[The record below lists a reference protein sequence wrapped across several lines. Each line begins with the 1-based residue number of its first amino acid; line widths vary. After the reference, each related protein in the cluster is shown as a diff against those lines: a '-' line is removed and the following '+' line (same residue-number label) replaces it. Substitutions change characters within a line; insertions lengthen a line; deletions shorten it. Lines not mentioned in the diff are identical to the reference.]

1 MNRTVLRLTAQ
12 AMLGGRRILL
22 VSAMA
27 VVLIGLALLVRI
39 LGDISE
45 PDIAAFLQVVSLAT
59 LMPLFGLI
67 VGTGTIGPEI
77 DDGSIIHLLSK
88 PVPRPVIVH
97 SKLAVAVMATVA
109 FAVVPTALAALIMGA
124 SGSLALAL
132 AVGSLAAGAVY
143 CVMFMLLAILTRHAV
158 IIGLGYALIWE
169 SLVGSLVPGARN
181 LSVQQWALAVTDAL
195 ATPGLITAH
204 VGLVLAVT
212 LIIGGFV
219 AATWY
224 AGSRLRVLTLATD
237 D

>member
-12 AMLGGRRILL
+12 ALLGGRRMVL
-22 VSAMA
+22 VAAMA
-27 VVLIGLALLVRI
+27 VILIGMALLVRLI
-39 LGDISE
+39 GDMNE
-45 PDIAAFLQVVSLAT
+45 PDIVAFLRVVSLTT

-77 DDGSIIHLLSK
+77 DDASIIHLMSK
-88 PVPRPVIVH
+88 PLPRPVIIR
-97 SKLAVAVMATVA
+97 SKLVVALAATVV

-124 SGSLALAL
+124 GWSLALAL

-181 LSVQQWALAVTDAL
+181 FSVQQWALAVTEAL
-195 ATPGLITAH
+195 AKPGLITAH

-212 LIIGGFV
+212 LIVAGFM

>member
-12 AMLGGRRILL
+12 AMLGGRRMVL
-22 VSAMA
+22 VASMA
-27 VVLIGLALLVRI
+27 VILIGMALLVRLI
-39 LGDISE
+39 GDMNE
-45 PDIAAFLQVVSLAT
+45 PDIAAFLRVVSLTT

-77 DDGSIIHLLSK
+77 DDGSIIHLMSK
-88 PVPRPVIVH
+88 PLPRPVIIR
-97 SKLAVAVMATVA
+97 SKLVVALSTTVV
-109 FAVVPTALAALIMGA
+109 FAVLPTALAALIMGA
-124 SGSLALAL
+124 GWSLALAL
-132 AVGSLAAGAVY
+132 AIGSLAAGAVY

-181 LSVQQWALAVTDAL
+181 LSVQQWALAVTEAL
-195 ATPGLITAH
+195 AKPGLITAH

-212 LIIGGFV
+212 LIVAGFI

-224 AGSRLRVLTLATD
+224 AGSRLRVLTVATD

>member
-12 AMLGGRRILL
+12 AMLGGRRMVL
-22 VSAMA
+22 VASMA
-27 VVLIGLALLVRI
+27 VILIGMALLVRLI
-39 LGDISE
+39 GDMNE
-45 PDIAAFLQVVSLAT
+45 PDIAAFLRVVSLTT

-77 DDGSIIHLLSK
+77 DDGSIIHLMSK
-88 PVPRPVIVH
+88 PLPRPVIIR
-97 SKLAVAVMATVA
+97 SKLVVALSTTVV
-109 FAVVPTALAALIMGA
+109 FAVLPTALAALIMGA
-124 SGSLALAL
+124 GWSLALAL
-132 AVGSLAAGAVY
+132 AIGSLAAGAVY

-181 LSVQQWALAVTDAL
+181 LSVQQWALAVTEAL
-195 ATPGLITAH
+195 AKPGLITAH

-212 LIIGGFV
+212 LIVAGFI